1 MTAASKLAHVCFLR
15 VVDNTSKLQSLCSVV
30 HRHYLM
36 KKNTLIAVPSPEVAQ
51 YIDQLLW
58 RMPEDSFIPHAIVQG
73 TTREKIAIT
82 TSAANV
88 NQASVLINLLPEI
101 HSNPGPVSTI
111 YELLD
116 LTSKEKEAISRKKQD
131 AYRAAGHTV
140 EEI

>member
-1 MTAASKLAHVCFLR
+1 
-15 VVDNTSKLQSLCSVV
+15 
-30 HRHYLM
+30 M
-36 KKNTLIAVPSPEVAQ
+36 KKNILIAVPSQEVAQ

-82 TSAANV
+82 TNSANV
-88 NQASVLINLLPEI
+88 NQATILISLLPEI
-101 HSNPGPVSTI
+101 YSNSGSVDTI

-116 LTSKEKEAISRKKQD
+116 LTSKEKEAISRKKQE
-131 AYRAAGHTV
+131 AYRAAGHAV